1 MKKLLAT
8 LLASSM
14 ALSAIGGL
22 VACGN
27 NDDGEEKVN
36 PIPATA
42 ISLSK
47 TTLEMSPDATAG
59 LIAKLTPTNSNT
71 EVEWKS
77 SNPDIVEVHA
87 GFLSAWDEGTVTI
100 TAKAGEYTATCTVT
114 VGAWTRFAAVGSC
127 FEDKKF
133 DGTTNT
139 FTDEIGNWN
148 ADTTKWIM
156 QQDPNDK
163 HKWTITANLPE
174 NAEFKFVPCVQL
186 EDGTW
191 KGGGW
196 ATSYGCDQ
204 SKANATIVEGGSEVN
219 LAAGDNIKVEYA
231 GNYTLTLI
239 TKAGGGVNKL
249 TYVRNGDVVTE

>member
-8 LLASSM
+8 LLASTM

-27 NDDGEEKVN
+27 DDDGEKE
-36 PIPATA
+36 IPATA
-42 ISLSK
+42 ISLNK

-59 LIAKLTPTNSNT
+59 LIAKLTPADSNT
-71 EVEWKS
+71 EVEWTS
-77 SNPDIVEVHA
+77 SNPSIVEVHA
-87 GFLSAWDEGTVTI
+87 GFLSAWDEGSVTI
-100 TAKAGEYTATCTVT
+100 TAKAGEYSATCTVT
-114 VGAWTRFAAVGSC
+114 VGEWTRFAIVGSP

-133 DGTTNT
+133 DGTNNV
-139 FTDEIGNWN
+139 FTEEVGNWN

-156 QQDPNDK
+156 QQDDNDK
-163 HKWTITANLPE
+163 HKWTITANLPAD
-174 NAEFKFVPCVQL
+174 AEFKFVPCVKYTD
-186 EDGTW
+186 ENGTVW

-196 ATSYGCDQ
+196 GTSYGCDQ
-204 SKANATIVEGGSEVN
+204 SKDNATIVEGGSEVN

-231 GNYTLTLI
+231 GNYTLTLH
-239 TKAGGGVNKL
+239 TKAGGGVEKL